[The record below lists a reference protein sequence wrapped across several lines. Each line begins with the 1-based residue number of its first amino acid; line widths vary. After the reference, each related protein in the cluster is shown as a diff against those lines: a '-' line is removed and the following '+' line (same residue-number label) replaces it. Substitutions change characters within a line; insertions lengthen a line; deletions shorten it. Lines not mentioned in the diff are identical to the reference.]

1 MNIYVIVES
10 VIFDSFSRHVFHL
23 HVEFYILVS
32 RLPRLKTGHSWHT
45 LCSQS
50 SRPVVYVLSGVGK
63 KVFQRSCHTCGLL
76 GEGGKKNWRELVMLM
91 KLVSL

>member
-1 MNIYVIVES
+1 MLLLNPLSLTLS
-10 VIFDSFSRHVFHL
+10 VGTFSIL

-50 SRPVVYVLSGVGK
+50 SRPVVYVLSGVGE
-63 KVFQRSCHTCGLL
+63 
-76 GEGGKKNWRELVMLM
+76 EGVSA
-91 KLVSL
+91 KLSHVWPAW